1 MPNSAPPKQ
10 ELRRDI
16 GVTGIVALGLG
27 TAVGVSVYSVLA
39 PATQLAGAAMIVSM
53 LLAMVPMLIYAIIYG
68 FMGAAVPVTGASY
81 EWPRRFV
88 HPFLGFI
95 ISWLR
100 IAGSTSAVIV
110 LTMVLVS
117 YAGAFVALPLKP
129 TMFGLLVFVLVV
141 NVLGVSA
148 AARSQGVMLAI
159 LLGTCALFAFGS
171 VPSIQMS
178 NFEPF
183 ASHGVLGVFAAVP
196 LLISLF
202 LGIESATEVGGEVKN
217 PSRSIPLGIS
227 ISIVLTAIVYLLV
240 AVAALGVL
248 GPEKLG
254 SSSAPLLDAGI
265 AAFGPAGRY
274 LIVASAVVAI
284 GSSINATFII
294 MSRFLYAMA
303 REGMLPAALAK
314 VSGKH
319 DVPLAAIIC
328 AFAFCCVGLFLP
340 ENLVFLFLA
349 VNIPTILKYSATCL
363 AAVGLLRRRP
373 DLYEA
378 ARFRP
383 AKWMIYSLAVA
394 GVGLGILIIIAG
406 WSADWRPYALLLAWA
421 FMGCVYY
428 LIMRHRSAAGA
439 ARAIPVTSE

>member
-1 MPNSAPPKQ
+1 MPNNAPPKE

-27 TAVGVSVYSVLA
+27 TAIGVSVYSVLA
-39 PATQLAGAAMIVSM
+39 PATQLAGVAMIVSM
-53 LLAMVPMLIYAIIYG
+53 LLAMVPMMVYAIIYG

-117 YAGAFVALPLKP
+117 YAGAFIALPLKP
-129 TMFGLLVFVLVV
+129 TMFALLVFVLVV
-141 NVLGVSA
+141 NLLGVSA
-148 AARSQGVMLAI
+148 AAKSQGVMLVI

-171 VPSIQMS
+171 VPSIEVS
-178 NFEPF
+178 NFTPF
-183 ASHGVLGVFAAVP
+183 ASHGAAGVFAAVP

-217 PSRSIPLGIS
+217 PARSIPLGIA
-227 ISIVLTAIVYLLV
+227 ISIVLTAVVYLMV
-240 AVAALGVL
+240 AIAALGVL

-254 SSSAPLLDAGI
+254 ASSAPLLDAGI

-303 REGMLPAALAK
+303 REGMLPSPLAK

-319 DVPLAAIIC
+319 DVPLAAILC
-328 AFAFCCVGLFLP
+328 AFVLCCIGLFLP

-363 AAVGLLRRRP
+363 AAVGLLRKRP

-383 AKWMIYSLAVA
+383 AKGMIYALAVA
-394 GVGLGILIIIAG
+394 GVGLGILIIVAG

-421 FMGCVYY
+421 FIGCLYY
-428 LIMRHRSAAGA
+428 LIIGRRPGA
-439 ARAIPVTSE
+439 KAEPAVSLASE

>member
-1 MPNSAPPKQ
+1 MPNNAPPK
-10 ELRRDI
+10 EGLRRDI

-39 PATQLAGAAMIVSM
+39 PATQMAGVAMIVSM
-53 LLAMVPMLIYAIIYG
+53 LLAMVPMLVYAIIYA

-117 YAGAFVALPLKP
+117 YVGTFVALPLKL

-141 NVLGVSA
+141 NLLGVSA
-148 AARSQGVMLAI
+148 AAKSQGVMLAI
-159 LLGTCALFAFGS
+159 LLGTCALFAVGS
-171 VPSIQMS
+171 VPSIEMS
-178 NFEPF
+178 NYTPF
-183 ASHGVLGVFAAVP
+183 ASHGVAGVFAAVP

-217 PSRSIPLGIS
+217 PARSIPLGIT
-227 ISIVLTAIVYLLV
+227 ISIVLTAVVYLAV
-240 AVAALGVL
+240 ALAALGVL
-248 GPEKLG
+248 GAEKLG
-254 SSSAPLLDAGI
+254 ASSAPLLDAGV
-265 AAFGPAGRY
+265 AAFGPSGRY

-303 REGMLPAALAK
+303 REGMLPSALGK

-319 DVPLAAIIC
+319 DVPLAAILC
-328 AFAFCCVGLFLP
+328 AFTLCCVGLFLP
-340 ENLVFLFLA
+340 NNLVFLFLA
-349 VNIPTILKYSATCL
+349 VNIPTILKYCATCL
-363 AAVGLLRRRP
+363 SAVGLVRKRP

-378 ARFRP
+378 AGFRP
-383 AKWMIYSLAVA
+383 SIRMIYALAVA
-394 GVGLGILIIIAG
+394 GIGLGILIIVAG

-421 FMGCVYY
+421 TIGCLYY
-428 LIMRHRSAAGA
+428 LVMRR
-439 ARAIPVTSE
+439 R